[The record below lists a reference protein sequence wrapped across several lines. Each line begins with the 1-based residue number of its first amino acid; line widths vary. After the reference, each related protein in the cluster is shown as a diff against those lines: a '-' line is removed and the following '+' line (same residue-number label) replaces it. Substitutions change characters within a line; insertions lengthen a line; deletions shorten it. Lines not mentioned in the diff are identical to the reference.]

1 MISGPGAGASGESW
15 ASSEAIRRTMTSTR
29 GRDTKP
35 EMAVRSAV
43 HRLGLR
49 YRVDQAP
56 VSGLRRRADLLFRR
70 ARVAVFVDGC
80 WWHGCLEHSTTPSAN
95 RNYWM
100 AKIEGN
106 RTRDRDTDAR
116 LKEAGWVVIRVWEHE
131 DPEAAAER
139 IARAVRPQGTASV
152 ARPIAGGGLPFAAE
166 AERELW
172 APHTTNRGI

>member
-1 MISGPGAGASGESW
+1 MVSGPEAGASGESW

-56 VSGLRRRADLLFRR
+56 LPGLRRRADLLFRR

-80 WWHGCLEHSTTPSAN
+80 WWHGCSKHSTTPRAN
-95 RNYWM
+95 RDYWI

-106 RTRDRDTDAR
+106 RTRDRDTDAK
-116 LKEAGWVVIRVWEHE
+116 LEEAGWVVIRVWEHE
-131 DPEAAAER
+131 HPEAAAER
-139 IARAVRPQGTASV
+139 IACAVRPHGAASD
-152 ARPIAGGGLPFAAE
+152 ARSIAGGGLPSAE